1 MSFVVK
7 TADLTKVKSLS
18 LALLSPHL
26 SYTQTRKRGGTA
38 APVTPLLMVARL
50 RPLLGGPLRHPD
62 APLPLTIILWA

>member
-26 SYTQTRKRGGTA
+26 SYTQTGKRGVTA
-38 APVTPLLMVARL
+38 APVAPLLMVARCDPCSVARCDTPTRL
-50 RPLLGGPLRHPD
+50 YR
-62 APLPLTIILWA
+62 

>member
-26 SYTQTRKRGGTA
+26 SYTQTGKRGVTV
-38 APVTPLLMVARL
+38 APVAPLLMVAPKVSLETKRW
-50 RPLLGGPLRHPD
+50 GGNGRGLNYF
-62 APLPLTIILWA
+62 